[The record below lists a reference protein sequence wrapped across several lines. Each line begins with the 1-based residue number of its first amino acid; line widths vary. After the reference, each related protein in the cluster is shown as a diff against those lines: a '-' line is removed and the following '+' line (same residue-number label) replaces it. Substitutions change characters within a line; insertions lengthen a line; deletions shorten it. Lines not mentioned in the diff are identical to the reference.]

1 MRLVAWLAVGRGE
14 FFPVR
19 FGEIEEEIVK
29 GIQTP
34 FFTVFLPFS
43 HFLFLPSFL
52 TLSPLLS
59 LDFFSSVS
67 ERSSLFFVFVAWF
80 VSSVSESLISSF
92 VYTSSFPYSEVFGL
106 SFGEIRL
113 GVYLYVVA
121 S

>member
-43 HFLFLPSFL
+43 HFLFL
-52 TLSPLLS
+52 TLYPLLS

-92 VYTSSFPYSEVFGL
+92 VYTGQLPYSDVFGL